1 VPDTRQELVAE
12 YGLKGT
18 SDRGIPSPRLFIPH
32 ALAAA
37 TAGWHARRMD
47 VRLIGP
53 DGVTT
58 HERHELPALLSLEHG
73 IVWVD
78 IAVCDAESA
87 AVLQGAFKFHPLA
100 LRDAAVRNRVPKI
113 HPYPDHV
120 FVVLHAPHFGARGHV
135 HYVELDQFI
144 GPRYL
149 VTVHGPV
156 NPAVPPDVPLRQTRD
171 VLRRI
176 ESGRFTPGSSF
187 ELSYAIV
194 SAITRLQETLIE
206 DVTAEVWRLEQRVTA
221 GHLGNPEHF
230 LEELFQARHGLLAV
244 RTMAALGGAIYGRLA
259 TLPRAVPPEAQALV
273 TDVVDQFG
281 RVRTVADGE
290 REYLQG
296 VIEFYKA
303 RTDTKMTIAAER
315 LAVIAA
321 ITLPVTAV
329 SSVYGM
335 NLIVNDHTQVSHLV
349 AVLILMAVMSATLL
363 GWARR
368 QGWW

>member
-1 VPDTRQELVAE
+1 
-12 YGLKGT
+12 
-18 SDRGIPSPRLFIPH
+18 
-32 ALAAA
+32 
-37 TAGWHARRMD
+37 MD
-47 VRLIGP
+47 VRLILPG
-53 DGVTT
+53 GVST
-58 HERHELPALLSLEHG
+58 HAQDELPELLARADG

-78 IAVCDAESA
+78 VTTCDQADTA
-87 AVLQGAFKFHPLA
+87 ALRDAFGFHPLA

-113 HPYPDHV
+113 HPYADHV
-120 FVVLHAPHFGARGHV
+120 FVVLHAPHLGARGHV

-156 NPAVPPDVPLRQTRD
+156 NPSVPPDVPLRQTRD

-176 ESGRFTPGSSF
+176 ESGRFAPASAF

-194 SAITRLQETLIE
+194 SAISRLQETMVEEL
-206 DVTAEVWRLEQRVTA
+206 TAEVWRLEQRVTA
-221 GHLGNPEHF
+221 GHLGNPEQF

-244 RTMAALGGAIYGRLA
+244 RTMAALAGAIYGRMA
-259 TLPRAVPPEAQALV
+259 TLPRAVPADAAHLLI
-273 TDVVDQFG
+273 DVVDQFD
-281 RVRTVADGE
+281 RVRGVADGE

-303 RTDTKMTIAAER
+303 RTDTKMTVAAER

-335 NLIVNDHTQVSHLV
+335 NLIVNDHTQVPHLV
-349 AVLILMAVMSATLL
+349 AVLLLMAVMSATLL
-363 GWARR
+363 GWAKR